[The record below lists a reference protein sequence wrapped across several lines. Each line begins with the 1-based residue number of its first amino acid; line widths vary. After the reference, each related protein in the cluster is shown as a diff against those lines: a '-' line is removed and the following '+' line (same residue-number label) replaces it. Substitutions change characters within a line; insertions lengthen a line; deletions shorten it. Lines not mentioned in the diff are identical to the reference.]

1 MQSNDPHHEY
11 ARRTQAREEARAAC
25 EARHRAHSYGR
36 LGIVAVAIL
45 VAAGAFGRGWFSGW
59 WLLAPAAV
67 FFWLGGRMQALEERM
82 AGFSRAIA
90 FYERALARL
99 EGRWAGTGE
108 SGERFLDDHH
118 LYARDLD
125 LFGHGSLFQLLCQAR
140 TGVGEGT
147 LAAWLT
153 APAPPD
159 AVLARQQC
167 VAEIGPKLDLREDLA
182 VLGEE
187 ARSGVHPRALA
198 DWGEGAPLLNP
209 HGFRLLARG
218 LSILGLFAAGTV
230 LVYLAAFVAIMTG
243 VSVIELSGPVVAG
256 MATYFVVVAALC
268 GSVTWRFAAP
278 AGRILHGA
286 EEAARDLG
294 LLAGVLERLEVEA
307 FAAPRL
313 VDLQR
318 ELETDGLP
326 PSRRIARLKRLIDFV
341 EQRDNLFV
349 RLLGSLVLWD
359 LHLAYALEDW
369 RRVSGAALRRWLD
382 AVGEMEALSSLAA
395 YHYERPGDVFP
406 ELVEQSPVFEAEA
419 LRHPLL
425 PEAEA
430 IANDVSIGRRP
441 RVLVVSGSNMSGKS
455 TLLRTVGTNAVLAQA
470 GAPVRA
476 RSLRLSPLAVGA
488 SIQVVDSLQEGESRF
503 YAEILR
509 LGAIVEQAT
518 AEPPVLFLIDEFLH
532 GTNSHDRRIGA
543 EAIVRGLVE
552 RGAFGF
558 VTTHDLALTHIADA
572 LGDQGANV
580 HFEDHLEDGKMRFDY
595 RMRPGVV
602 EKSNALELMRSVGL
616 DV

>member
-1 MQSNDPHHEY
+1 MQPNDPHEEY
-11 ARRTQAREEARAAC
+11 ARRSQVRSAARAEC
-25 EARHRAHSYGR
+25 DARHLSYSYVR
-36 LGIVAVAIL
+36 LVVVAAAIL
-45 VAAGAFGRGWFSGW
+45 VAVGAFGRGWFSGW
-59 WLLAPAAV
+59 WLMAPAAV
-67 FFWLGGRMQALEERM
+67 FFWLGGRMQAVEDRI
-82 AGFSRAIA
+82 AAFARAIA
-90 FYERALARL
+90 FYKRALARL
-99 EGRWAGTGE
+99 EGRWAGVGE

-140 TGVGEGT
+140 TGIGEAT
-147 LAAWLT
+147 LAGWLT

-159 AVLARQQC
+159 VVLARQEC
-167 VAEIGPKLDLREDLA
+167 VAEIGSKLDLREDLA
-182 VLGEE
+182 VLSEE

-198 DWGEGAPLLNP
+198 DWGEGAPLLDP
-209 HGFRLLARG
+209 KGFRPLARG
-218 LSILGLFAAGTV
+218 LSVLGLFAVGTV
-230 LVYLAAFVAIMTG
+230 LVYLAAAVAIVTG
-243 VSVIELSGPVVAG
+243 MPLIELSPWVVVA

-268 GSVTWRFAAP
+268 GSVTWRFAVP
-278 AGRILHGA
+278 AGRILREA

-294 LLAGVLERLEVEA
+294 LLAGVLERFEVEA

-313 VDLQR
+313 VSLQR
-318 ELETDGLP
+318 ELETGGLP

-349 RLLGSLVLWD
+349 RLLGPLVLWD
-359 LHLAYALEDW
+359 LHLAYVLEDW
-369 RRVSGAALRRWLD
+369 RRVSGAAVRRWLD

-406 ELVEQSPVFEAEA
+406 EFVEPSPVFDAEA
-419 LRHPLL
+419 LSHPLL

-430 IANDVSIGRRP
+430 IPNDVSIGRRP
-441 RVLVVSGSNMSGKS
+441 RVLLVSGSNMSGKS

-476 RSLRLSPLAVGA
+476 RRLRLAPLVVGA

-509 LGAIVEQAT
+509 LGAIVEQA
-518 AEPPVLFLIDEFLH
+518 AGEIPVLFLIDEFLH

-572 LGDQGANV
+572 LGAEGANV

-602 EKSNALELMRSVGL
+602 QKSNALELMRSVGL